1 MKKYDIVKE
10 EQVFKTGRMEGVKR
24 TLQAEDGDTFTHTI
38 IKSQP
43 SVAVIIRDGK
53 GNIAF
58 IRQLRSTT
66 NQYYWELP
74 AGVMEPYECLMYNAA
89 KREAEEETGLLIK
102 DVEILIKGPSFL
114 DPSKSDE
121 DFGVAVATAYGQ
133 VERNL
138 DEDEKI
144 DKEVFWMSEEE
155 VFARIRNQMENGVHF
170 YEGMYMTGHSIYALL
185 SYLFLC
191 K

>member
-1 MKKYDIVKE
+1 
-10 EQVFKTGRMEGVKR
+10 
-24 TLQAEDGDTFTHTI
+24 
-38 IKSQP
+38 
-43 SVAVIIRDGK
+43 
-53 GNIAF
+53 
-58 IRQLRSTT
+58 
-66 NQYYWELP
+66 
-74 AGVMEPYECLMYNAA
+74 
-89 KREAEEETGLLIK
+89 LIK

-133 VERNL
+133 VERSM
-138 DEDEKI
+138 DEDERI

-170 YEGMYMTGHSIYALL
+170 YEGLYMTGHSVYALL